1 MATSLSHRGVRNAY
15 VTITDDDT
23 EILVDAVSGYR
34 IVVLSVA
41 VNFAA
46 TPDTLTF
53 SSDPDPGGTPDPTAV
68 YGPFLGD
75 GSATLCLPESQ
86 RGYFATVAG
95 EALVATTGG
104 SASGST
110 VVAVTYELAR

>member
-1 MATSLSHRGVRNAY
+1 MGVRNAY

-23 EILVDAVSGYR
+23 EVVVPAVAGHR
-34 IVVLSVA
+34 IIVLSVV

-46 TPDTLTF
+46 TPDTVTF
-53 SSDPDPGGTPDPTAV
+53 SSDPDPDGTPDPSAV
-68 YGPFLGD
+68 YAGLLGD
-75 GSATLCLPESQ
+75 GSESLCFPESK
-86 RGYFATVAG
+86 RGYFATAPG
-95 EALVATTGG
+95 EALVATTGS